1 MGRRNASERRIPI
14 VLACTVCKARN
25 YKTSRSR
32 QPNAKA
38 VTLKKYCAACGAH
51 TLHLETQ

>member
-1 MGRRNASERRIPI
+1 MVRRTSAERRIPI

-38 VTLKKYCAACGAH
+38 VTLKKYCATCGAH

>member
-1 MGRRNASERRIPI
+1 MGRRTAPERRIPI
-14 VLACTVCKARN
+14 VLACTVCKTRN

-38 VTLKKYCAACGAH
+38 VTLKKFCATCGAH